1 VITTPPITRTY
12 TSFMPTSMFEP
23 SPVVETQI
31 PDVPHPGETLRDR
44 YFALHEGMVEVAP
57 NQPKSNFY
65 VMVLD
70 RREPATFASLYA
82 PNGDEYRYKA
92 MARDQASRQQE
103 QQWMSWL
110 REQAGLK
117 PDWLPPDEAKRE
129 EAARK

>member
-1 VITTPPITRTY
+1 
-12 TSFMPTSMFEP
+12 
-23 SPVVETQI
+23 
-31 PDVPHPGETLRDR
+31 
-44 YFALHEGMVEVAP
+44 
-57 NQPKSNFY
+57 
-65 VMVLD
+65 MVLD

-110 REQAGLK
+110 RAQAGLK
-117 PDWLPPDEAKRE
+117 PDWVPPDEAKRE